1 MASSET
7 DSAEGPKKSPYGLPL
22 PSKIIQVLSE
32 DDIGGRDLL
41 IVGDVHGCYDELR
54 ELIET
59 NAITKENTCVVF
71 VGDLV
76 NKGPK
81 SLEVVEYIIDNGWYS
96 VRGNHDEI
104 SISESMKDDPMP
116 KYQWVTNFPK
126 KSLDWLSELPYAIQ
140 IPSRQIIVVHA
151 GLLPYTP
158 LEQQDLDAFL
168 HMRCVRQNDAS
179 GPNSSWEWIRQYNAE
194 DYQLWGGVWPGPEH
208 VYFGHDAR
216 RFFQEHKYA
225 TGLDTACVY
234 GVELTAIYPLG
245 RQVIKIT
252 SHQNYSGSSKYDKE
266 VEKRA
271 NQS

>member
-1 MASSET
+1 MASSE

-116 KYQWVTNFPK
+116 KYQWATNFPK

-158 LEQQDLDAFL
+158 LEQQDLDVFL

-179 GPNSSWEWIRQYNAE
+179 APNSSWEWIRQYNVE

-245 RQVIKIT
+245 RQVIKIK